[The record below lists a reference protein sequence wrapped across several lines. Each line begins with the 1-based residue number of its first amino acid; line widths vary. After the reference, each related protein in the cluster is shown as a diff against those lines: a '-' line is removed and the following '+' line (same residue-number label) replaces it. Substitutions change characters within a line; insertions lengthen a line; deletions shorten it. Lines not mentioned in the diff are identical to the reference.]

1 MVFSS
6 PENLQEKELPLLHKV
21 TRCALAWRRGGL
33 GLGGAVGQ
41 KGVGKQV
48 AHCFGRQTAA
58 KRWFSSLVRAE
69 AKSLE
74 GWQGHDL
81 RAGVQ
86 EDLHGEL

>member
-1 MVFSS
+1 M
-6 PENLQEKELPLLHKV
+6 PWCGGE
-21 TRCALAWRRGGL
+21 GGL

-86 EDLHGEL
+86 EDLHGKL

>member
-1 MVFSS
+1 M
-6 PENLQEKELPLLHKV
+6 
-21 TRCALAWRRGGL
+21 
-33 GLGGAVGQ
+33 
-41 KGVGKQV
+41 GKQV
-48 AHCFGRQTAA
+48 AHCFERQTAA
-58 KRWFSSLVRAE
+58 KRWYSSLVRAE